1 MLTTDVAELEIIT
14 SYEDAMHIFSNVA
27 FSSSSL

>member
-1 MLTTDVAELEIIT
+1 MLITDIAELEIIT

-27 FSSSSL
+27 FSFFSL